1 MCDSHWIINYCT
13 INYQCIHRSGIGA
26 TINQRLNN
34 IPGFLRICI
43 VFDEFFFIVIF
54 SGIIFSCLNLF
65 RNFLYLILLIL
76 VGAFIYFRYSLS
88 FVLQDLN
95 KPMVIHGLRILSL

>member
-1 MCDSHWIINYCT
+1 MDHQLYCT
-13 INYQCIHRSGIGA
+13 INYQCIHRGGIGA
-26 TINQRLNN
+26 TTNQRLNN

-43 VFDEFFFIVIF
+43 VFDEFFLIVIF
-54 SGIIFSCLNLF
+54 SAIILSCLNLF
-65 RNFLYLILLIL
+65 RNFLYLILLLL